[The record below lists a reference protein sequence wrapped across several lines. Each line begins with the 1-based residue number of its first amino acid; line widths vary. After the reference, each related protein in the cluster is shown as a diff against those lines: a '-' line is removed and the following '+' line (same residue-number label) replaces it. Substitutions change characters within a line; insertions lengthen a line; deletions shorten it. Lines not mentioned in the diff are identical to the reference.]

1 MTPSPSD
8 QNTAGAPVRPLEVA
22 VFTGPESAFFA
33 TSTLIL
39 GEHTAILVDAQ
50 LTRSAGRELAEWV
63 AGKGRRLL
71 AIVVTHHH
79 PDHYFGAEEVLRL
92 FPDARLLA
100 APPVVDGILRTAAAK
115 VAQWKP
121 VFGDDIPDHP
131 LVPAPLLPQPLM
143 IDRQAIPVLLLGQ
156 GDCDGSTVV
165 HVPSIRTVI
174 AGDFV
179 YNGTHVWTADTTP
192 ERRTEWV
199 RNLGR
204 IAELGVERVIAGHRA
219 PDQGDDAA
227 RVLAFTGEYLQD
239 FDRLLAEHP
248 DDTEAL
254 VAAVNERYGE
264 LTLPA
269 VLELSAAA
277 NTAARAAADTATDTA
292 TDTSAAAPAVD
303 LDDAAVDDAE
313 DADDADA
320 EDPGDADGPADREAP
335 GPTAD

>member
-8 QNTAGAPVRPLEVA
+8 QNTAEAPVRPLEVA

-143 IDRQAIPVLLLGQ
+143 IDRQVIPVLLLGQ

-192 ERRTEWV
+192 ELRTEWI

-204 IAELGVERVIAGHRA
+204 IAELGAERVIAGHRA
-219 PDQGDDAA
+219 PEQGDDAA

-239 FDRLLAEHP
+239 FDRLLAGHP
-248 DDTEAL
+248 DDAEAL

-277 NTAARAAADTATDTA
+277 NTAAAAANAADAAADTLD
-292 TDTSAAAPAVD
+292 AAPA
-303 LDDAAVDDAE
+303 A
-313 DADDADA
+313 DADA
-320 EDPGDADGPADREAP
+320 EEAAGPDDEDGPGDPDDEGGAADGEAP
-335 GPTAD
+335 GRTAG

>member
-219 PDQGDDAA
+219 PEQGDDAA

-239 FDRLLAEHP
+239 FDRLLTEHP

-277 NTAARAAADTATDTA
+277 NTAANTAAAADSA
-292 TDTSAAAPAVD
+292 TDTSAAAPAGD
-303 LDDAAVDDAE
+303 LDAAADAV
-313 DADDADA
+313 DDADA
-320 EDPGDADGPADREAP
+320 EDPGDAAGTADREAP